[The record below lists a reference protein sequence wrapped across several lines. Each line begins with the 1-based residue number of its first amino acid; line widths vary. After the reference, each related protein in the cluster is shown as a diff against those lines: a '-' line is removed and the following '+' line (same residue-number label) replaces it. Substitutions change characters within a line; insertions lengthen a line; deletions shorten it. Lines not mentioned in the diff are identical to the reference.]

1 MTRIHSTL
9 ALRKW
14 AELLGGN
21 FTCRKERQPEI
32 RFDKRA
38 NMRAIFAAIAAISL
52 ISDYAFGQTTRT
64 NRSASSSTKTIPS
77 SSSTS
82 PNSPCNPTNPTSP
95 CYSANAP
102 QNPCYSAAAPN
113 EPCSTSTT
121 PNSRTSPALS
131 QPAATAPQAA
141 VRAFTEDQAKSQIE
155 SKGYSSVSGLRKDA
169 KGIWRGK
176 GGEGWIACECDP
188 RCEWRRHFQLVKSV
202 HPRKRRIANNLCRI
216 DT

>member
-82 PNSPCNPTNPTSP
+82 PNSPCNPVTLPTQPALVKIRVIPRPRRTNPVPLRPRLTPELRRRCHSRP
-95 CYSANAP
+95 PRHRKPLSAPSLKIRQSRKLSRKAI
-102 QNPCYSAAAPN
+102 QVFLGY
-113 EPCSTSTT
+113 EKT
-121 PNSRTSPALS
+121 PREYG
-131 QPAATAPQAA
+131 
-141 VRAFTEDQAKSQIE
+141 V
-155 SKGYSSVSGLRKDA
+155 A
-169 KGIWRGK
+169 KGGRMD
-176 GGEGWIACECDP
+176 C
-188 RCEWRRHFQLVKSV
+188 L
-202 HPRKRRIANNLCRI
+202 
-216 DT
+216 